1 MLFLRRSRIS
11 ARSGRFMRIAAG
23 LNPASDVARLT
34 ARSQEVLEAIVVR
47 FQIVEGHPPV
57 LNGHIRIEETLAIA
71 LACTSRELKI
81 IGLKTVGLAV
91 PMHHGTTES
100 GARQE

>member
-1 MLFLRRSRIS
+1 MLFLRRGRIF
-11 ARSGRFMRIAAG
+11 ARAGRFMRIAAG

-47 FQIVEGHPPV
+47 FEIVVGHTPV
-57 LNGHIRIEETLAIA
+57 LNGHIRIEEALAVA
-71 LACTSRELKI
+71 LACTSRELKVA
-81 IGLKTVGLAV
+81 GMKAVGLAV
-91 PMHHGTTES
+91 PMHHGTAES